1 MNDFDLRKYLA
12 EGILLKEAKDNPKA
26 IILAGGAGV
35 GKSYIIKNLLGDLDE
50 EAEVF
55 FPKGS
60 PLKFKYLNV
69 DNFVEKK
76 GLSLGAAQGEFR
88 GEFQDVQNKR
98 ENILWD
104 TTGVNVKNT
113 TSQLSGY
120 DRFMVMVYTHPIISI
135 LQNTKRGRKLP
146 LEAVIK
152 TWEKAYSNIE
162 EYKNLFGEN
171 FILINNLVPGYEKEI
186 EEFNKAVSGG
196 KESLKQY
203 LTDLVSG
210 NEEQF
215 KSSFSKEFEFETKEI
230 EQAFNNTL
238 TKTSFDEVKDADILK
253 DVKKAFEKDYLKKNE
268 DPGFELLEKRVQSKR
283 KNKETNNQNY
293 DDDLEGIVV
302 KLTSPAFNQLIDPYS
317 NSEIKSK
324 FKEFLDS

>member
-98 ENILWD
+98 ENIQKFKDIDWSSVAFLS
-104 TTGVNVKNT
+104 TNSAYNIRS
-113 TSQLSGY
+113 SQ
-120 DRFMVMVYTHPIISI
+120 II
-135 LQNTKRGRKLP
+135 
-146 LEAVIK
+146 
-152 TWEKAYSNIE
+152 
-162 EYKNLFGEN
+162 
-171 FILINNLVPGYEKEI
+171 
-186 EEFNKAVSGG
+186 
-196 KESLKQY
+196 
-203 LTDLVSG
+203 
-210 NEEQF
+210 EQF
-215 KSSFSKEFEFETKEI
+215 T
-230 EQAFNNTL
+230 
-238 TKTSFDEVKDADILK
+238 
-253 DVKKAFEKDYLKKNE
+253 
-268 DPGFELLEKRVQSKR
+268 
-283 KNKETNNQNY
+283 
-293 DDDLEGIVV
+293 
-302 KLTSPAFNQLIDPYS
+302 
-317 NSEIKSK
+317 
-324 FKEFLDS
+324 